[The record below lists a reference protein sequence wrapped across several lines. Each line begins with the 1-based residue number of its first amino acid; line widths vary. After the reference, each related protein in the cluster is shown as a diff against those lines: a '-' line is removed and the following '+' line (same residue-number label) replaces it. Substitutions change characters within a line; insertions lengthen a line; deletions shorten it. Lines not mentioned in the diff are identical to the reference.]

1 MIIGLTGLT
10 GAGKSTAAAVL
21 SQLGCHII
29 DADRVGHRVTARTD
43 ILEKIK
49 AAFGGEYIASDGTLD
64 RRRLG
69 ALVFSDKDK
78 LQVLNGITHP
88 QITAEIISEAR
99 AAEAAGKTVVI
110 DCALLG
116 ETGLSEICR
125 PVLQITA
132 PAEIRLRR
140 IMERDGLSEAEA
152 VNRINSQ
159 RPYDGPAIDIENS
172 SSHEA
177 LEARLKEALWQEEQK
192 I

>member
-29 DADRVGHRVTARTD
+29 DADRVGHRVTARPD

-49 AAFGGEYIASDGTLD
+49 ASFGEEYITSDGALD
-64 RRRLG
+64 RRKLG
-69 ALVFSDKDK
+69 ALVFADRDK
-78 LQVLNGITHP
+78 LQLLNSITHP
-88 QITAEIISEAR
+88 PITEEIISEAR
-99 AAEAAGKTVVI
+99 AAEADGKTVVI

-116 ETGLSEICR
+116 EVGLSEICR
-125 PVLQITA
+125 PVLNITA
-132 PAEIRLRR
+132 PTELRLGR
-140 IMERDGLSEAEA
+140 IIERDGLSEAGA
-152 VNRINSQ
+152 LDRINSQ

-172 SSHEA
+172 SSQEA
-177 LEARLKEALWQEEQK
+177 LEARLKEALWQEERK